1 MVACSRGPAYSS
13 LTVRR
18 YSAVRSE
25 NVRASFRGAHRPHQ
39 RIELPEDPRGRVA
52 RGARRGD
59 AIEHAVK
66 LVMLEHAGFVEPL
79 DERAPVVAGRHDA
92 IVLDLDQGL
101 LDRDATDPQADRDLV
116 AVDAV
121 AAAQLAR
128 QHQVEDV
135 VDDLVLFFDSVF
147 LRHESLSNLLQLSTS
162 DQRRKVSHV
171 FAHSLRCLPDE
182 LSANTN

>member
-1 MVACSRGPAYSS
+1 M
-13 LTVRR
+13 
-18 YSAVRSE
+18 
-25 NVRASFRGAHRPHQ
+25 
-39 RIELPEDPRGRVA
+39 
-52 RGARRGD
+52 
-59 AIEHAVK
+59 
-66 LVMLEHAGFVEPL
+66 MLEHAGFVEPL